1 MLKRKKL
8 FVLGILI
15 VGMLAVAVVSV
26 VGSTGFSD
34 DFSSSVLD
42 PSWEVVSGLG
52 RYSLTD
58 NPGYLRYYL
67 EGPMAYSGGWRTGYS
82 PGVWDPSLTLIRPFE
97 GDNWIL
103 KTKVTY
109 NAHACSDVNTPIY
122 GSNGAQYQDLYI
134 VFGEGI
140 NDYLRVERG
149 TDWYYGSDVRLM
161 AVLISNGVEIV
172 RVNTLPAPD
181 DVVKQ
186 EEGGGWGRYTYWYE
200 VVRNGQEITFRYSY
214 DGTNYVTVFS
224 ASLTTTVE
232 ATQRVIIAA
241 GVWTTA
247 GSHTDLDYIQVTP
260 SVVPSTIDID
270 PDTLNLKSKGNW
282 ITVYTELPEDYSV
295 EDIDIY
301 SVILSKINGV
311 LLEPPLYTIG
321 PSEIGDYDENDIP
334 DLMVKFDRQELIPL
348 LEVGDVKLIISGELV
363 DGPMFE
369 GTDTIRVIE
378 KGKK

>member
-1 MLKRKKL
+1 MAG
-8 FVLGILI
+8 VGIL
-15 VGMLAVAVVSV
+15 
-26 VGSTGFSD
+26 
-34 DFSSSVLD
+34 
-42 PSWEVVSGLG
+42 
-52 RYSLTD
+52 
-58 NPGYLRYYL
+58 
-67 EGPMAYSGGWRTGYS
+67 
-82 PGVWDPSLTLIRPFE
+82 
-97 GDNWIL
+97 
-103 KTKVTY
+103 
-109 NAHACSDVNTPIY
+109 
-122 GSNGAQYQDLYI
+122 
-134 VFGEGI
+134 
-140 NDYLRVERG
+140 
-149 TDWYYGSDVRLM
+149 
-161 AVLISNGVEIV
+161 
-172 RVNTLPAPD
+172 
-181 DVVKQ
+181 
-186 EEGGGWGRYTYWYE
+186 YWYE